1 MLRSHLALCL
11 ITLALT
17 AAPSTGCSRQSEPPA
32 APSAPAPKPDTAVK
46 ATPAATSA
54 KALPSPDAYAGSERC
69 GECHEDEHSAWSQD
83 WHSRAL
89 SQATPKFVVGDFRDA
104 HFKGDSSEA
113 WMSRREDRFFMR
125 TLGLDGNLAEYPVQW
140 VVGGKRMQDPVT
152 VTADGRWQVLPVYF
166 HVTGKGEWVDYSE
179 QKQGR
184 LSPDHPFF
192 WANFARSAQHACLDC
207 HTTGLDVRYDRAAH
221 QWATTFADPGVAC
234 ESCHGPGAR
243 HVETQDP
250 KDIVHPKHLPPELGL
265 AVCGQCHGPR
275 RTLFP
280 MLDASHRFRPGRRY
294 EDYYQPMVLL
304 VGGER
309 SGDYFEDG
317 RPSTSSFEYQA
328 LTQSQ
333 CHMKGGATC
342 LSCHTAPHV
351 EHAPNEI
358 QLPEGAPA
366 GVSAGTATCQGCH
379 PDIFA
384 EGKRHTH
391 HTAPAAQDCIACHMP
406 PIVSGVLDQLLD
418 HTMDVPVPEN
428 TVKHGIP
435 NACNACHTHAK
446 QKPEVMAKALA
457 RWWPEAKQ
465 RQQRRLRLADAF
477 VTKVAAKSRPFLEAV
492 LADPSEAPSL
502 RGAAALYLARRF
514 RQEAT
519 PALRSTLG
527 GAKDPLLR
535 SQIVEALGL
544 AKAREAADELVPL
557 MKDPSLW
564 VRQEAILTLAQ
575 LGDARALPEL
585 EALTRQPETSGL
597 VMPHTLL
604 GHLSLRRKDV
614 PKATREF
621 ERAVDLQPYNAE
633 LLVLLAD
640 IYTAQGNLAKARE
653 RLEDAVRFAPKNQG
667 ARKRLAALRDR

>member
-1 MLRSHLALCL
+1 MLRTRLARC
-11 ITLALT
+11 LT
-17 AAPSTGCSRQSEPPA
+17 ALAALLVASSTGCSRQSEQPPPPAPPKQTTPTAKAPPA
-32 APSAPAPKPDTAVK
+32 APS
-46 ATPAATSA
+46 S
-54 KALPSPDAYAGSERC
+54 KALPPSDAYAGSVRC

-89 SQATPKFVVGDFRDA
+89 SQATPKFVVGNFRDT
-104 HFKGDSSEA
+104 HFKGESSEA

-125 TLGLDGNLAEYPVQW
+125 TLGLDGNVAEYPVQW

-152 VTADGRWQVLPVYF
+152 VTEDGRWQVLPVYF

-179 QKQGR
+179 KKQGK
-184 LSPDHPFF
+184 LTPEHPFF

-221 QWATTFADPGVAC
+221 KWTTTFADAGVAC

-250 KDIVHPKHLPPELGL
+250 KDIVHPKHLPAELGL
-265 AVCGQCHGPR
+265 AVCAQCHGPR

-280 MLDASHRFRPGRRY
+280 MLDAAHRFRPGQRY
-294 EDYYQPMVLL
+294 EDFYQPMVLL

-328 LTQSQ
+328 LAQSQ

-358 QLPEGAPA
+358 QPAKDAPA
-366 GVSAGTATCQGCH
+366 RVSAGSATCHGCH
-379 PDIFA
+379 ADVFA

-391 HTAPAAQDCIACHMP
+391 HTSAAAQDCVACHMP
-406 PIVSGVLDQLLD
+406 PVVSGVLDQFAD
-418 HTMDVPVPEN
+418 HALDVPVPEN

-446 QKPEVMAKALA
+446 QKPEVMAKALE

-477 VTKVAAKSRPFLEAV
+477 ADKVSPQSRPFLEAV
-492 LADPSEAPSL
+492 LADPKEAAL
-502 RGAAALYLARRF
+502 IRGASALFLARRF
-514 RQEAT
+514 RKEAI
-519 PALRSTLG
+519 PALRSALG

-535 SQIVEALGL
+535 AQVVEALGL
-544 AKAREAADELVPL
+544 AKAREAADDLVPL
-557 MKDPSLW
+557 MSDSSLW

-575 LGDARALPEL
+575 LGDPRALPAL

-597 VMPHTLL
+597 VMPHTML
-604 GHLSLRRKDV
+604 GHLALRQKDV
-614 PKATREF
+614 AKATREF
-621 ERAVDLQPYNAE
+621 ERSVDLQPYYAD

-640 IYTAQGNLAKARE
+640 IYTSQGNVAKARE
-653 RLEDAVRFAPKNQG
+653 RLEDAVRFAPNNPG
-667 ARKRLAALRDR
+667 ARKRLAALRPR